1 MNNSILL
8 SNYVADTMAIV
19 IRIEKRKLGQ
29 QAKTIFEAAEQQSVN
44 IFVPAIVFAEVLY
57 LSERR
62 KIGCSLESIELYFQQ
77 HTSIQE
83 LPMSFSVVQFCA
95 KINDI
100 SELYDRLIAATDL
113 SINVLLITNDPVIQS
128 SQFIATVW

>member
-29 QAKTIFEAAEQQSVN
+29 QAKIIFEAAEQQSVN

-62 KIGCSLESIELYFQQ
+62 KIGCSLESIEL
-77 HTSIQE
+77 
-83 LPMSFSVVQFCA
+83 
-95 KINDI
+95 
-100 SELYDRLIAATDL
+100 
-113 SINVLLITNDPVIQS
+113 
-128 SQFIATVW
+128 

>member
-62 KIGCSLESIELYFQQ
+62 KIGCSLESIEL
-77 HTSIQE
+77 
-83 LPMSFSVVQFCA
+83 
-95 KINDI
+95 
-100 SELYDRLIAATDL
+100 
-113 SINVLLITNDPVIQS
+113 
-128 SQFIATVW
+128 

>member
-19 IRIEKRKLGQ
+19 IRTEKRKLGQ

-62 KIGCSLESIELYFQQ
+62 KIGCSLESIEL
-77 HTSIQE
+77 
-83 LPMSFSVVQFCA
+83 
-95 KINDI
+95 
-100 SELYDRLIAATDL
+100 
-113 SINVLLITNDPVIQS
+113 
-128 SQFIATVW
+128 

>member
-29 QAKTIFEAAEQQSVN
+29 QAKIIFEAAEQQSVN

-100 SELYDRLIAATDL
+100 PELYDRLIAATAL
-113 SINVLLITNDPVIQS
+113 SINAPLITNDPVIQS

>member
-29 QAKTIFEAAEQQSVN
+29 QAKIIFEAAEQQSVN

-100 SELYDRLIAATDL
+100 PELHDRLIVATAL
-113 SINVLLITNDPVIQS
+113 SINAPLITNDPVIQS
-128 SQFIATVW
+128 SQFITTVW

>member
-19 IRIEKRKLGQ
+19 IRTEKRKLGQ
-29 QAKTIFEAAEQQSVN
+29 QAKIIFEAAEQQSVN

-62 KIGCSLESIELYFQQ
+62 KIGCSLESIEL
-77 HTSIQE
+77 
-83 LPMSFSVVQFCA
+83 
-95 KINDI
+95 
-100 SELYDRLIAATDL
+100 
-113 SINVLLITNDPVIQS
+113 
-128 SQFIATVW
+128 